1 MPVSL
6 QLSSSS
12 SSVVAVVIIIIIIAV
27 VAVVV
32 VAVVAV
38 VFAVAVVIVVV
49 DLVRPSLTR
58 DVNRVVTES
67 PKKEGAARSKEGVKR
82 GTEVGREPRRKGRG
96 RESEEVRAS

>member
-12 SSVVAVVIIIIIIAV
+12 SSVVAVVIIIIIII
-27 VAVVV
+27 VAIVVV
-32 VAVVAV
+32 V